1 MEKLEE
7 YNYVKDYKNYKGH
20 KVYIGYKSKHK
31 AYKGYKSKYKS
42 HKAYKGYKNPYKGYV
57 AYPTMRKE
65 YQMGSMAETAKKL
78 KGQLDKVTESNAYY
92 SREVTVRFAFD
103 PSTSGATTV
112 QVLEY
117 LSDYYEVDF
126 YQPTRSEIYC
136 ERVLIAAAQ
145 SMMEEVPELAM
156 EEFNAR
162 VISCSIKY

>member
-7 YNYVKDYKNYKGH
+7 YNYVKDYKRYKGH

-57 AYPTMRKE
+57 SYPTMRKE
-65 YQMGSMAETAKKL
+65 YQMGRMSETAKRL
-78 KGQLDKVTESNAYY
+78 KGQLDSVVESNVRYNDT
-92 SREVTVRFAFD
+92 VTVRFAFD

-112 QVLEY
+112 RVLEY
-117 LSDYYEVDF
+117 LGYYYELEF

-136 ERVLIAAAQ
+136 ERVTIADAQ
-145 SMMEEVPELAM
+145 SMIEEVPDLAM
-156 EEFNAR
+156 EEFDVR